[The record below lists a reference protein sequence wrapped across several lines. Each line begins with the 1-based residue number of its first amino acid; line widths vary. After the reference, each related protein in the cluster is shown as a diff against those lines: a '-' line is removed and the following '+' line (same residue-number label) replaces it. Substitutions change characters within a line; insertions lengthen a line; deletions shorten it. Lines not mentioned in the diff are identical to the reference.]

1 VWTVTS
7 SMNVVLAHV
16 VLKAGA
22 AAPKV
27 LDRLCDCLGGALRH
41 RALDLPA
48 RAARV
53 PPNERT
59 IHQ

>member
-1 VWTVTS
+1 
-7 SMNVVLAHV
+7 MNVILAHV
-16 VLKAGA
+16 MLEAGA

-27 LDRLCDCLGGALRH
+27 LDRLCDCLGGAPRH

-48 RAARV
+48 RAARA
-53 PPNERT
+53 PPNQRT